1 MKSSVKEKIKMLFQ
15 LYFAFAK
22 VGSVTFGGG
31 LAMMPMLQKEL
42 GEKRGWITDD
52 DLIDYYAIGQSTP
65 GIVAVNVATFVGF
78 KQAGV
83 LGGIFA
89 TLGIVTPSLVIIMIL
104 ASLISSIEEYP
115 LVQKALKGVNVA
127 VAALL
132 SKVAYDFSKKI
143 LKNIFALFI
152 ALLSFFLVGILKV
165 QSFYIILGAIALGS
179 VIHFYLNR
187 KDKNV

>member
-1 MKSSVKEKIKMLFQ
+1 
-15 LYFAFAK
+15 
-22 VGSVTFGGG
+22 
-31 LAMMPMLQKEL
+31 MMPMLQKEL

-143 LKNIFALFI
+143 LKNIFAIFI